1 MGLGQAEQHCTLCV
15 LCTSTCLQL
24 VVLNP
29 IHDRGE
35 GGGGGKHPLR
45 DVDTLLDQLGS
56 KLNTDT
62 FCKFLNIP
70 IDQLRTIK

>member
-15 LCTSTCLQL
+15 LCTCLQL

-29 IHDRGE
+29 IQARGGGE
-35 GGGGGKHPLR
+35 GVGKHPLS

-56 KLNTDT
+56 KLNADT

-70 IDQLRTIK
+70 IDQFRTIK